1 MNGAKLMS
9 GLFSK
14 KKKTMVPHKWRSENF
29 VTFYATIGQVYD
41 ANTKLLGVFFRQKD
55 TWVGTLGLKRC
66 LPMLGYEN
74 LEWKQTLILLAL
86 TIKTRKQAIT
96 YATVFEKKKKKYQTS
111 GLAWK
116 FVFAGWLR
124 SKEMGPR
131 HSVFRAAMAKLCYKN
146 AEMKLRCKRNT
157 ICSPTVKDYT

>member
-1 MNGAKLMS
+1 MNGAKPMS

-14 KKKTMVPHKWRSENF
+14 KKTMVPHKKRSENF
-29 VTFYATIGQVYD
+29 VTFHATIGQVYD

-96 YATVFEKKKKKYQTS
+96 YATVFEKKKKKNT
-111 GLAWK
+111 
-116 FVFAGWLR
+116 
-124 SKEMGPR
+124 
-131 HSVFRAAMAKLCYKN
+131 
-146 AEMKLRCKRNT
+146 KRR
-157 ICSPTVKDYT
+157 V